1 MQIDEK
7 WYMHKHFK
15 LCFSIIKLIIEELVK
30 KGGSMQLLATQPYI
44 KIMREVTRIG
54 KTETEDRRMMYL
66 YVDKLVTKYREF
78 PIDHVIDMS
87 FRAFGT
93 TGGLLYVYTSSG
105 VFSYTVTSSP
115 AEFIQAF
122 KTYFHI

>member
-1 MQIDEK
+1 MLFYNKVNHRRTCEK
-7 WYMHKHFK
+7 GWKYAIV
-15 LCFSIIKLIIEELVK
+15 SD
-30 KGGSMQLLATQPYI
+30 ATLY
-44 KIMREVTRIG
+44 KNNERSNENR

-66 YVDKLVTKYREF
+66 YADKLVTKYREF